1 MSEQVGAQ
9 PTLPPPDPSLIPV
22 IDVVSAKGWTEGKR
36 PDPIAG
42 TSVNAF
48 ARDLEHPRWLYVL
61 PNGDV
66 LVAETNGPVRP
77 DDNTSIKGRFVKR
90 YQQKAGG
97 AVPSANR
104 ITLLRDADGD
114 GVAEVKTPF
123 ITNLTSPF
131 GMALVGDTLY
141 VADTDAILRFP
152 YRAGE
157 TKLVADDVG
166 NTVWRVAAIVAPA
179 SR

>member
-1 MSEQVGAQ
+1 MWRQRPYLRRAVLALLGFVAGLWLIGCGASARYTLSEQVGAQ

-22 IDVVSAKGWTEGKR
+22 IDVVSARGWTEGKR

-77 DDNTSIKGRFVKR
+77 DDNTSTTI
-90 YQQKAGG
+90 
-97 AVPSANR
+97 
-104 ITLLRDADGD
+104 
-114 GVAEVKTPF
+114 
-123 ITNLTSPF
+123 
-131 GMALVGDTLY
+131 
-141 VADTDAILRFP
+141 
-152 YRAGE
+152 
-157 TKLVADDVG
+157 
-166 NTVWRVAAIVAPA
+166 
-179 SR
+179 